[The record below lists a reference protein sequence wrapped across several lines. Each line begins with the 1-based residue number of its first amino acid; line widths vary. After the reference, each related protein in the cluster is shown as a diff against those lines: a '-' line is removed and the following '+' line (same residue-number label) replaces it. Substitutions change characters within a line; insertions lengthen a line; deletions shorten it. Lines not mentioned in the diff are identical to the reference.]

1 MSKVDINGV
10 VRDATAEEQTIIDA
24 REQSWI
30 DNTIKRKLNYVRKHR
45 QKFLDGSDWWVSS
58 GQITDAQK
66 TWRQSLRD
74 IPTNYTTETE
84 LDSLLEIKDDKV
96 TLKHSIWSKP

>member
-10 VRDATAEEQTIIDA
+10 VRDATPEEQARIDA
-24 REQSWI
+24 REKAWV
-30 DNTIKRKLNYVRKHR
+30 DNTVKRKLNYVRKHR
-45 QKFLDGSDWWVSS
+45 QKFLEETDWWVSS

-84 LDSLLEIKDDKV
+84 LDSLLEVKDDKV

>member
-10 VRDATAEEQTIIDA
+10 VRDATPEEQARIDA
-24 REQSWI
+24 REQAWI
-30 DNTIKRKLNYVRKHR
+30 NNTLKRKLNYVRKHR
-45 QKFLDGSDWWVSS
+45 QKFLDDSDWWVSS